1 MQHQDRPSDW
11 VRRDDRA
18 PPLWLVALAI
28 GVQMMA
34 FGVVLAQSHDAWLTR
49 PLAQVLYRYD
59 LMLCGD
65 DQACAARAGGR
76 LLLKESVSR

>member
-18 PPLWLVALAI
+18 PPLWLVVLAI

-34 FGVVLAQSHDAWLTR
+34 FGLVLAQSHDAWLTR
-49 PLAQVLYRYD
+49 PVAQIVYRYD

-65 DQACAARAGGR
+65 DQPCEARARSR